1 MIYNSKVIDFFK
13 RHNMYEKNMFDYLQE
28 NTIMINYSDE
38 DEKDFIGCFY
48 IFNKN
53 NILKKI
59 SLCIPYL
66 MDDITTLINIHEI
79 THGIYMYKYL
89 DKKVYLKEDIEVLP
103 MLYERIYINETNN
116 KELLQFANDLDKK
129 IKYEYNYLLGLKLR
143 DELLRIYNYD
153 FEDIN
158 RKAKKLV
165 KRELRNRHS

>member
-13 RHNMYEKNMFDYLQE
+13 RHNMYEKEMFDYLQD
-28 NTIMINYSDE
+28 NTIMIDYRDE

-48 IFNKN
+48 AFNRKD
-53 NILKKI
+53 ILKSI

-66 MDDITTLINIHEI
+66 MDDMTTLINIHEI

-89 DKKVYLKEDIEVLP
+89 DKKVTIKEDIEVLP
-103 MLYERIYINETNN
+103 MLYERIYINESNN
-116 KELLQFANDLDKK
+116 KELLELANDLDKK
-129 IKYEYNYLLGLKLR
+129 IRHEDNYLLGLKLR

-158 RKAKKLV
+158 KKAKKLV
-165 KRELRNRHS
+165 KKELRNKHS